1 MHIISDPV
9 SRKTKSSGRNKAGF
23 CVYLAYQLFDNVTHN
38 QMVGE
43 ALNQCVDITI
53 KRKQLLQA
61 LTEAKIPPQID
72 EKVRKSIFL
81 GASMTTPREANNG
94 LPSVQCRPS
103 LVFDSHTR
111 QAGILAA
118 VTFHRCRHSMGSP
131 RTNPNNTART
141 TPWMPW

>member
-1 MHIISDPV
+1 MNIISDPV

-72 EKVRKSIFL
+72 EKVRKSIKEVL
-81 GASMTTPREANNG
+81 QY
-94 LPSVQCRPS
+94 LDIC
-103 LVFDSHTR
+103 
-111 QAGILAA
+111 
-118 VTFHRCRHSMGSP
+118 
-131 RTNPNNTART
+131 NT
-141 TPWMPW
+141 